1 MNIIIDDLPYEYE
14 GYLINYNFRTGI
26 LISECLIDGEFEDNE
41 DGEEERI
48 WTSLRIL
55 YGKGVPPTDIALK
68 GLSWFLNCGDVQC
81 NKEQEVSELLFSF
94 FEDRNR
100 IYSAFMMK
108 YGINLNK
115 SNMHFFEFLPLFND
129 LDKTAFRRIV
139 DLRRMTSKEIKR
151 YSKEDQETIRK
162 MKQEFALKNKYKNK
176 VQDRMTKFDKILQEA
191 TNAK

>member
-100 IYSAFMMK
+100 ISNRKYRQYAF
-108 YGINLNK
+108 GIDFIPSDDRGHREQFAEVTDKLFDNFDSIELADGSIVYTFDRAINIVGDVL
-115 SNMHFFEFLPLFND
+115 EFDVIFKLYKHYEP
-129 LDKTAFRRIV
+129 
-139 DLRRMTSKEIKR
+139 KE
-151 YSKEDQETIRK
+151 EPVQERLEMSVI
-162 MKQEFALKNKYKNK
+162 
-176 VQDRMTKFDKILQEA
+176 
-191 TNAK
+191 

>member
-151 YSKEDQETIRK
+151 YSKEDQEAIRK

-176 VQDRMTKFDKILQEA
+176 VQDGYSKKLIR
-191 TNAK
+191 